1 MSWRLRAGK
10 PPEGWGE
17 DPKKIEALIKDDAE
31 ALSMWENELNPGKG
45 GDNGNRYTKKPS
57 NNNNV
62 MIARK
67 AIQGNSKAHSLSVL
81 KRKAPELF
89 QAAKKTGVQNDPQ
102 FYEECWGTK

>member
-1 MSWRLRAGK
+1 MW
-10 PPEGWGE
+10 
-17 DPKKIEALIKDDAE
+17 DDE
-31 ALSMWENELNPGKG
+31 MKGSHG
-45 GDNGNRYTKKPS
+45 GDHGNQYAKKVG

-89 QAAKKTGVQNDPQ
+89 QAVRKRKAKARKAG
-102 FYEECWGTK
+102 K

>member
-1 MSWRLRAGK
+1 MEIST
-10 PPEGWGE
+10 
-17 DPKKIEALIKDDAE
+17 PKKV
-31 ALSMWENELNPGKG
+31 G
-45 GDNGNRYTKKPS
+45 

-89 QAAKKTGVQNDPQ
+89 QAGRR
-102 FYEECWGTK
+102 WRTKAREPNRIIVTM